1 MKPCMQ
7 AMQTVHLPITLVS
20 SSSIGGLCQ
29 ENSLYVTKWYVCHCI
44 MFIQCDRQLL
54 SVLESDFLLAF
65 NGMPKE
71 SPHLYIIK
79 LNVLASLFCF
89 DVTADNPKSFCF
101 FYRKLCAALQGK
113 QQAVSLR
120 FCKAKLAVLQGK
132 ACCFARLSLLFCK
145 AASSQLLPC
154 SSNIWVINF
163 FASDFMRILM
173 SK

>member
-1 MKPCMQ
+1 
-7 AMQTVHLPITLVS
+7 
-20 SSSIGGLCQ
+20 
-29 ENSLYVTKWYVCHCI
+29 
-44 MFIQCDRQLL
+44 
-54 SVLESDFLLAF
+54 
-65 NGMPKE
+65 MPKE

-101 FYRKLCAALQGK
+101 FYWKLCAALQGK
-113 QQAVSLR
+113 QQAVSLL

-163 FASDFMRILM
+163 FASDFMKILM
-173 SK
+173 SKWNYACKYFFFAVIIIGLLSSESKFVYFKCFFCWPHVLSPMVDYSCRLDYSIRLNCNLRIFLDKWR